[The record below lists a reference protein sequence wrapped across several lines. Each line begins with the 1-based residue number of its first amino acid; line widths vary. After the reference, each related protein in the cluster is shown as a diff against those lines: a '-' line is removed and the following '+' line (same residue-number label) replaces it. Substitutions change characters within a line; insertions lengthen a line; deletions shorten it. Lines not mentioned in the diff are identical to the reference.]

1 MKFFYVGGVRKF
13 VRILKGLGVEFYVVF
28 GNEDDLE
35 ILKEYFEGLVVEFGM
50 VVEIEGVKFVFG
62 YKLEEVVRL
71 DVDFRFYGYN
81 FEVILGGLNGF
92 RSINIVFFFLRW
104 VVKIGY
110 FLGIDIY
117 WGYKFWRGL

>member
-1 MKFFYVGGVRKF
+1 MGGVRKF